1 MWTCK
6 NCREAVEPQFS
17 ACWNCGATRDGQ
29 FDLHF
34 RPEPAIQLHEP
45 SRQPDLDVVDPDT
58 KEWID
63 ARASWLVG
71 EFGRRRFLEC
81 VIVLPTAEF
90 FPGDYSRTEDGP
102 RRLLDQVCYYMQIDP
117 ARVELAL
124 YANNRDLVGDAP
136 VGTFQPWEDRYLIS
150 VEASQLA
157 DPLAA
162 AATMAHEL
170 GHVHLLGDG
179 RISPD
184 ADDHEP
190 LTDLLTV
197 FMGLG
202 VITANNAFSDSN
214 WQGAGMEGWRIS
226 RQGYFTM
233 PMFGYALA
241 VFAELRGEEW
251 PDWSKHLRLDVRHA
265 FKRSLKYLQEY
276 GSPDLRRVRT
286 TTARPA
292 LAGAAPAVGEDEDEL
307 PIEDELDDFGCTYCG
322 APLVGSNAADGVC
335 RECQESIAENDQEIE
350 FEMRET
356 KEATARVAWVLKWV
370 LFASATA
377 ALALLGW
384 RTLRELL

>member
-6 NCREAVEPQFS
+6 NCRETVEPQFS

-34 RPEPAIQLHEP
+34 RPEPAIQLHES
-45 SRQPDLDVVDPDT
+45 SRQPDLDVIDPET
-58 KEWID
+58 KQWID

-81 VIVLPTAEF
+81 TIVLPTAEF

-124 YANNRDLVGDAP
+124 YVNNRDLVGDAP

-157 DPLAA
+157 DPLAT

-202 VITANNAFSDSN
+202 VITANSAFSDSN

-251 PDWSKHLRLDVRHA
+251 PAWSKHLRLDVRHA
-265 FKRSLKYLQEY
+265 FKRTLKYLQRY
-276 GSPDLRRVRT
+276 GSPDLQTVRT
-286 TTARPA
+286 TAARPA
-292 LAGAAPAVGEDEDEL
+292 LAGAGPAVGEDEDEL

-322 APLVGSNAADGVC
+322 APLVGSYAADSVC
-335 RECQESIAENDQEIE
+335 PECQESINDNQADLDVEQ
-350 FEMRET
+350 R
-356 KEATARVAWVLKWV
+356 EATEVGSRFFRIFVRVVLPIALLLIV
-370 LFASATA
+370 H
-377 ALALLGW
+377 LAL
-384 RTLRELL
+384 RR